1 MNDDQLRTLLQRGV
15 GDLRADPAVADR
27 AWRTAVQQERRQRF
41 TFVAGAAAAAVLV
54 TVLIAH
60 PPTLDGSIPPAA
72 PTPSLSTVTKSD
84 ETEPPKPSKTDDA
97 PVLRQQGWGR
107 VDVEELPWR
116 QSVLPTTLVPD
127 VAQALPLAADP
138 IRTAVAAMQSDSESS
153 TDWSQV
159 TIYVLGDDG
168 RWRSLA
174 ASALGFSGAT
184 VFEDYSLL
192 GRDAISPDGRKLSF
206 KDVSSIGYV
215 DLTTGQV
222 RRFKLPWREPLTP
235 RWGGTSDTL
244 FTANRYGD
252 TDNTLQIDIGSGAQR
267 PAPMN
272 FFGMTFADD
281 GTAVEVTGQ
290 GYKKAPAEL
299 RTYHESGGLIN
310 AVPLSIPVFNANA
323 LAVAEDVAV
332 SRYTVN
338 EAGDIGREG
347 FTILDGSSGEA
358 IAHLDIRTSWA
369 SLVGW
374 ADDET
379 IVFTNQPGNWKTYE
393 NYGTDVL
400 GWDHRSGAFFR
411 VSRVAPGWWAIFNDD
426 ALSSS

>member
-41 TFVAGAAAAAVLV
+41 AFVAGAAAAAVLV

-72 PTPSLSTVTKSD
+72 PTPSSSTVTKSD

-97 PVLRQQGWGR
+97 LVLRQQGWGR

-159 TIYVLGDDG
+159 TIYVLGEDG

-174 ASALGFSGAT
+174 ASELGFSGAT
-184 VFEDYSLL
+184 VFEDYSVL

-206 KDVSSIGYV
+206 KDVNSVGYV
-215 DLTTGQV
+215 DLTSGQV
-222 RRFKLPWREPLTP
+222 RRFDLPWREPLTP
-235 RWGGTSDTL
+235 HWDAASKTL
-244 FTANRYGD
+244 FTANRYSD
-252 TDNTLQIDIGSGAQR
+252 TENTVQVNIESGAQR

-290 GYKKAPAEL
+290 GYQKAPAEL
-299 RTYHESGGLIN
+299 RTYDESGLIS
-310 AVPLSIPVFNANA
+310 AVPLTIPVFRAVG
-323 LAVAEDVAV
+323 LAVARDVAV
-332 SRYTVN
+332 ARYTVKG
-338 EAGDIGREG
+338 GDIGREG

-358 IAHLDIRTSWA
+358 ITHLDIRTSWA
-369 SLVGW
+369 TLIGW
-374 ADDET
+374 VDNET
-379 IVFTNQPGNWKTYE
+379 VLFTNQPGNWKTYE
-393 NYGTDVL
+393 NYGVDVL
-400 GWDHRSGAFFR
+400 AWNHRTGSFFR
-411 VSRVAPGWWAIFNDD
+411 ISRVAPGWWAVFNLD